1 MARDAK
7 FISSIGGS
15 AVKKYL
21 FLFFL
26 MIFLGNACAAVVSS
40 CDGNYLAMD
49 DVRGQVTIK
58 HDGRNIGLAKI
69 DHAIRGG
76 VFSLDGSMLVVFG
89 LPTKIDANYPQVTH
103 LSIFSVKP
111 KMQLIE
117 REVYGGGVYDAAFSV
132 DKNFIVVENQFGVD
146 VINLRKKKAQ
156 SFDAAYI
163 PQFKTQQCSKN

>member
-1 MARDAK
+1 M
-7 FISSIGGS
+7 
-15 AVKKYL
+15 KKYL